1 MATKKSIKENKKSID
16 KDNGYFKVSLDTF
29 LYNAGIVGFIEVLE
43 EAGAEKGKSKEDV
56 ENGVKDYYYEGQ
68 DLYVSKKFMKN
79 KIDKITDAY
88 MNTLLKKFGD
98 STKIHK
104 LCSLNISKLS
114 NKVNN
119 TIADEEKK
127 NGNKVMSFY
136 GEMFEREYIKTVC
149 NIIGDN
155 KFMKIIKSYEEAKK
169 KKQEEEIMKSFSNI
183 VEYLN
188 NSKNIKLKNYLT
200 LSQIALNKISLI
212 YYDIAFLKY
221 NSQMK
226 RYSIKSVDFF
236 NSIKND
242 LFEKCNDFIASD
254 LNKKSSNCII
264 CDKNFNKANFKIKI
278 SFLISSAEDMS
289 KKTSV
294 YWNKK
299 PDTYIC
305 PICYM
310 IYSCAILGF
319 TDTNNGIIFANYNN
333 SINNLIQ
340 INKSFEQNI
349 SEVKKIDII
358 NRIIEKILELKTKEL
373 TSIQVISKIKTNK
386 YYSVEIISKDIL
398 NVINECKK
406 EFETLSK
413 IRAISLFGNEKN
425 KIYIF
430 DECLKNLF
438 NYCNQYNLIY
448 SIIVSFLSD
457 ENSNKKDNKEKNKKT
472 KMSLD
477 FLYSLLKIQIK
488 QKYIGGYNMNDKK
501 DKEKNKNKNEEK
513 DINQQYQKLTN
524 AQRGRKAGYKL
535 KKDLGDPKEADNK
548 LKGFIYQLLNSVQTG
563 NRDLFFNT
571 IIRMYISNDL
581 PIPKILSEV
590 SHSIDDF
597 REIGYAFILGLK
609 SSDYKKGEKNG
620 K

>member
-1 MATKKSIKENKKSID
+1 MAVKKSIKENKKSINED
-16 KDNGYFKVSLDTF
+16 GYFKVSLDTF
-29 LYNAGIVGFIEVLE
+29 LYNAGIVGFIEVLKEAEAE
-43 EAGAEKGKSKEDV
+43 EGKSKEDV
-56 ENGVKDYYYEGQ
+56 EKGIKDYCIDGQ
-68 DLYVSKKFMKN
+68 DLYVSKKFIKN
-79 KIDKITDAY
+79 HIDKITDAY
-88 MNTLLKKFGD
+88 INILLNKFGD
-98 STKIHK
+98 SSKINK
-104 LCSLNISKLS
+104 LCNLNITNLS
-114 NKVNN
+114 NNNMDFYYKMFESAYIN
-119 TIADEEKK
+119 TIC
-127 NGNKVMSFY
+127 S
-136 GEMFEREYIKTVC
+136 
-149 NIIGDN
+149 IIGDK
-155 KFMKIIKSYEEAKK
+155 KFEKIIKSYDEAKK
-169 KKQEEEIMKSFSNI
+169 KKQEQEIIKSFSNI

-188 NSKNIKLKNYLT
+188 NSKNTKLKNYLI

-226 RYSIKSVDFF
+226 RYSIKKIDLFG
-236 NSIKND
+236 SIKNN
-242 LFEKCNDFIASD
+242 LFEKCSDFIYSN
-254 LNKKSSNCII
+254 LNEKSSNCII
-264 CDKNFNKANFKIKI
+264 CDRNFNKDNFKIKI

-319 TDTNNGIIFANYNN
+319 TDTNNGIIFANHNN

-340 INKSFEQNI
+340 INKSFEQKI

-358 NRIIEKILELKTKEL
+358 NRIVEKILELKTSEL

-398 NVINECKK
+398 NIIDECKK

-425 KIYIF
+425 KISIF

-438 NYCNQYNLIY
+438 NYCNQYNLMY
-448 SIIVSFLSD
+448 SIIISFLSD
-457 ENSNKKDNKEKNKKT
+457 ENNKKDNKENNKKQ
-472 KMSLD
+472 KMSLN

-488 QKYIGGYNMNDKK
+488 QKYIGGYNMNSKK
-501 DKEKNKNKNEEK
+501 DKDSNEEK
-513 DINQQYQKLTN
+513 DINQKSQKLTN

-548 LKGFIYQLLNSVQTG
+548 IKGFIYQLLNSVQTG

-590 SHSIDDF
+590 SQSIDDF

>member
-1 MATKKSIKENKKSID
+1 MAVKKSIKENKKSINED
-16 KDNGYFKVSLDTF
+16 GYFKVSLDTF
-29 LYNAGIVGFIEVLE
+29 LYNAGIVGFIQVLK
-43 EAGAEKGKSKEDV
+43 EAGAEEGKSKEDV
-56 ENGVKDYYYEGQ
+56 KKGIKDYCIDGQ
-68 DLYVSKKFMKN
+68 DLYVSEEYIKN
-79 KIDKITDAY
+79 HIDKITDAY
-88 MNTLLKKFGD
+88 INILLNKFGD
-98 STKIHK
+98 STKINK
-104 LCSLNISKLS
+104 LCNLNITNLS
-114 NKVNN
+114 NNSMDFYYKMFENAYIN
-119 TIADEEKK
+119 TIC
-127 NGNKVMSFY
+127 
-136 GEMFEREYIKTVC
+136 T
-149 NIIGDN
+149 IIGDK
-155 KFMKIIKSYEEAKK
+155 KFEKIIKSYDEAKK
-169 KKQEEEIMKSFSNI
+169 KKQEQEIIKSFSNI

-188 NSKNIKLKNYLT
+188 NSKNTKLKNYLI

-226 RYSIKSVDFF
+226 RYSIKKIDLFG
-236 NSIKND
+236 SIKNN
-242 LFEKCNDFIASD
+242 LFEKCSDFIYSN
-254 LNKKSSNCII
+254 LNEKSSNCII
-264 CDKNFNKANFKIKI
+264 CDRNFNKDNFKIKI

-319 TDTNNGIIFANYNN
+319 TDTNNGIIFANHNN

-340 INKSFEQNI
+340 INKSFEQKI

-358 NRIIEKILELKTKEL
+358 NRIVEKILELKTSEL

-398 NVINECKK
+398 NIIDECKK

-425 KIYIF
+425 KISIF

-448 SIIVSFLSD
+448 SIIISFLSD
-457 ENSNKKDNKEKNKKT
+457 ENNKKDNKENNKKQ
-472 KMSLD
+472 KMSLN

-488 QKYIGGYNMNDKK
+488 QKYIGGYNMSSKK
-501 DKEKNKNKNEEK
+501 DKDSNEEK
-513 DINQQYQKLTN
+513 DINQKSQKLTN

-548 LKGFIYQLLNSVQTG
+548 IKGFIYQLLNSVQTG

-590 SHSIDDF
+590 SQSIDDF

>member
-1 MATKKSIKENKKSID
+1 MASKKINKSTKENKQFENEKS
-16 KDNGYFKVSLDTF
+16 FASLDTF
-29 LYNAGIVGFIEVLE
+29 LFNAGIIGFIEVLK
-43 EAGAEKGKSKEDV
+43 EAGASEGKNKEEIKNDI
-56 ENGVKDYYYEGQ
+56 KDYYYEGQ
-68 DLYVSKKFMKN
+68 DLYVSKKFIKN
-79 KIDKITDAY
+79 KIDKITNAY
-88 MNTLLKKFGD
+88 INILLNKFGD
-98 STKIHK
+98 SSKIHK
-104 LCSLNISKLS
+104 LCNLNISKLS
-114 NKVNN
+114 NKSMDFYYKMFESAYIN
-119 TIADEEKK
+119 TICA
-127 NGNKVMSFY
+127 
-136 GEMFEREYIKTVC
+136 
-149 NIIGDN
+149 IIGDK
-155 KFMKIIKSYEEAKK
+155 KFGKIIKSYEEAKK

-183 VEYLN
+183 IEYLN
-188 NSKNIKLKNYLT
+188 NSKNSKLKNYLI

-254 LNKKSSNCII
+254 LNEKSSNCII
-264 CDKNFNKANFKIKI
+264 CDRNFNKSDFKIKI

-340 INKSFEQNI
+340 INKSFEQKI
-349 SEVKKIDII
+349 SEVKKIDIV
-358 NRIIEKILELKTKEL
+358 NRIIEKMLELKTKEL
-373 TSIQVISKIKTNK
+373 ASIQVISKIKTNK

-398 NVINECKK
+398 NIIHNCKK

-413 IRAISLFGNEKN
+413 IRDISLFGNEKN
-425 KIYIF
+425 KISIF

-448 SIIVSFLSD
+448 SIIISFLSD
-457 ENSNKKDNKEKNKKT
+457 ENSNKKDNNKENNKKS
-472 KMSLD
+472 KMSLN

-488 QKYIGGYNMNDKK
+488 QKYIGGYNMN
-501 DKEKNKNKNEEK
+501 NKK
-513 DINQQYQKLTN
+513 DINQQSQKLTN

-548 LKGFIYQLLNSVQTG
+548 IKGFIYQLLNSVQTG

-590 SHSIDDF
+590 SQSIDDF

-609 SSDYKKGEKNG
+609 SSDYKKGVKNG

>member
-1 MATKKSIKENKKSID
+1 MASKKINKSTKENKQFENEKP
-16 KDNGYFKVSLDTF
+16 FASLDTF
-29 LYNAGIVGFIEVLE
+29 LFNAGIIGFIEVLK
-43 EAGAEKGKSKEDV
+43 EAGASEGKNKEEIKNDI
-56 ENGVKDYYYEGQ
+56 KDYYYEGQ
-68 DLYVSKKFMKN
+68 DLYVSKKFIKN
-79 KIDKITDAY
+79 KIDKITNAY
-88 MNTLLKKFGD
+88 INILLNKFGG
-98 STKIHK
+98 SSKIHK
-104 LCSLNISKLS
+104 LCNLNISKLS
-114 NKVNN
+114 NKSMDFYYKMFESAYIN
-119 TIADEEKK
+119 TIC
-127 NGNKVMSFY
+127 
-136 GEMFEREYIKTVC
+136 T
-149 NIIGDN
+149 IIGDK
-155 KFMKIIKSYEEAKK
+155 KFGKIIKSYEEAKK

-183 VEYLN
+183 IEYLN
-188 NSKNIKLKNYLT
+188 NSKNSKLKNYLI

-221 NSQMK
+221 NSQTK
-226 RYSIKSVDFF
+226 RNSIKSVDLF
-236 NSIKND
+236 NSIKNN
-242 LFEKCNDFIASD
+242 LFEKCNDFVASG
-254 LNKKSSNCII
+254 LNEKSSNCII
-264 CDKNFNKANFKIKI
+264 CDRNFNKSDFKIKI

-333 SINNLIQ
+333 RINNLIE
-340 INKSFEQNI
+340 INKKFEKEI
-349 SEVKKIDII
+349 SEVKKIDIV
-358 NRIIEKILELKTKEL
+358 NRIIEKMLELKTKEL
-373 TSIQVISKIKTNK
+373 ASIQVISKIKTNK

-398 NVINECKK
+398 NIINECKK

-413 IRAISLFGNEKN
+413 IRDISLFGNEKN
-425 KIYIF
+425 KISIF

-448 SIIVSFLSD
+448 SIIISFLSD
-457 ENSNKKDNKEKNKKT
+457 ENSHKKDNKENNKKS
-472 KMSLD
+472 KMSLN

-488 QKYIGGYNMNDKK
+488 QKYIGGYNMNNKKENNENDK
-501 DKEKNKNKNEEK
+501 K
-513 DINQQYQKLTN
+513 DINQQSQKLTN

-548 LKGFIYQLLNSVQTG
+548 IKGFIYQLLNSVQTG

-590 SHSIDDF
+590 SQSIDDF

>member
-1 MATKKSIKENKKSID
+1 MASKKINKSTKENKQFENEKP
-16 KDNGYFKVSLDTF
+16 FASLDTF
-29 LYNAGIVGFIEVLE
+29 LFNAGIIGFIEVLK
-43 EAGAEKGKSKEDV
+43 EAGASEGKNKEEIKNDI
-56 ENGVKDYYYEGQ
+56 KDYYYEGQ
-68 DLYVSKKFMKN
+68 DLYVSKKFIKN
-79 KIDKITDAY
+79 KIDKITNAY
-88 MNTLLKKFGD
+88 INILLNKFGD

-104 LCSLNISKLS
+104 LCNLNISKLS
-114 NKVNN
+114 NKSMDFYYKMFESAYIN
-119 TIADEEKK
+119 TIC
-127 NGNKVMSFY
+127 
-136 GEMFEREYIKTVC
+136 T
-149 NIIGDN
+149 IIGDK
-155 KFMKIIKSYEEAKK
+155 KFGKIIKSYEEAKK

-183 VEYLN
+183 IEYLN
-188 NSKNIKLKNYLT
+188 NSKNSKLKNYLI

-221 NSQMK
+221 NSQTK
-226 RYSIKSVDFF
+226 INSIKSVDLF
-236 NSIKND
+236 NSIKNN
-242 LFEKCNDFIASD
+242 LFEKCNDFVASG
-254 LNKKSSNCII
+254 LNEKSSNCII
-264 CDKNFNKANFKIKI
+264 CDRNFNKSDFKIKI

-333 SINNLIQ
+333 RINNLIE
-340 INKSFEQNI
+340 INKKFEKEI
-349 SEVKKIDII
+349 SEVKKIDIV
-358 NRIIEKILELKTKEL
+358 NRIIEKMLELKTKEL
-373 TSIQVISKIKTNK
+373 ASIQVISKIKTNK

-398 NVINECKK
+398 NIIHNCKK

-413 IRAISLFGNEKN
+413 IRDISLFGNEKN
-425 KIYIF
+425 KISIF

-448 SIIVSFLSD
+448 SIIISFLSD
-457 ENSNKKDNKEKNKKT
+457 ENSHKKDNKENNKKP
-472 KMSLD
+472 KMSLN

-488 QKYIGGYNMNDKK
+488 QKYIGGYNMNNKKENNENDK
-501 DKEKNKNKNEEK
+501 K
-513 DINQQYQKLTN
+513 DINQQSQKLTN

-535 KKDLGDPKEADNK
+535 KKELGDPKEADNK
-548 LKGFIYQLLNSVQTG
+548 IKGFIYQLLNSVQTG

-571 IIRMYISNDL
+571 IIRMYIANDL

-590 SHSIDDF
+590 SQSIDDF

-609 SSDYKKGEKNG
+609 SSDYKKGVKNG

>member
-1 MATKKSIKENKKSID
+1 MASKKSIKENKKLSID
-16 KDNGYFKVSLDTF
+16 DNGYFKVSLDTF
-29 LYNAGIVGFIEVLE
+29 LYNAGIVGFIQVLE
-43 EAGAEKGKSKEDV
+43 EAEASKGKNKEEVKNDI
-56 ENGVKDYYYEGQ
+56 KDYYYEGQ
-68 DLYVSKKFMKN
+68 DLYVSKKFIKN
-79 KIDKITDAY
+79 KIDKITNAY
-88 MNTLLKKFGD
+88 INILLNKFGD

-104 LCSLNISKLS
+104 LCNLNISNLS
-114 NKVNN
+114 NKSMDFYYKMFESAYIN
-119 TIADEEKK
+119 TIC
-127 NGNKVMSFY
+127 
-136 GEMFEREYIKTVC
+136 T
-149 NIIGDN
+149 IIGDK
-155 KFMKIIKSYEEAKK
+155 KFGKIIKSYEEAKK

-183 VEYLN
+183 IEYLN
-188 NSKNIKLKNYLT
+188 NSKNSKLKNYLI

-221 NSQMK
+221 NSQTK
-226 RYSIKSVDFF
+226 RNSIKSVDLF
-236 NSIKND
+236 NSIKNN
-242 LFEKCNDFIASD
+242 LFEKCNDFVASG
-254 LNKKSSNCII
+254 LNEKSSNCII
-264 CDKNFNKANFKIKI
+264 CDRNFNKSDFKIKI

-333 SINNLIQ
+333 RINNLIE
-340 INKSFEQNI
+340 INKKFEKEI
-349 SEVKKIDII
+349 SEVKKIDIV
-358 NRIIEKILELKTKEL
+358 NRIIEKMLELKTKEL
-373 TSIQVISKIKTNK
+373 ASIQVINKIKTNK

-398 NVINECKK
+398 NIIHNCKK

-413 IRAISLFGNEKN
+413 IRDISLFGNEKN
-425 KIYIF
+425 KISIF

-448 SIIVSFLSD
+448 SIIISFLSD
-457 ENSNKKDNKEKNKKT
+457 ENSHKKDNKENNKKP
-472 KMSLD
+472 KMSLN

-488 QKYIGGYNMNDKK
+488 QKYIGGYNMNNKKENNENDK
-501 DKEKNKNKNEEK
+501 K
-513 DINQQYQKLTN
+513 DINQQSQKLTN

-548 LKGFIYQLLNSVQTG
+548 IKGFIYQLLNSVQTG

-571 IIRMYISNDL
+571 IIRMYIANDL

-590 SHSIDDF
+590 SQSIDDF

-609 SSDYKKGEKNG
+609 SSDYKKGVKNG

>member
-1 MATKKSIKENKKSID
+1 MASKKINKSTKENKQFENEKP
-16 KDNGYFKVSLDTF
+16 FASLDTF
-29 LYNAGIVGFIEVLE
+29 LFNAGIIGFIEVLK
-43 EAGAEKGKSKEDV
+43 EAEASKGKNKEEVKNDI
-56 ENGVKDYYYEGQ
+56 KDYYYEGQ
-68 DLYVSKKFMKN
+68 DLYVSKKFIKN
-79 KIDKITDAY
+79 KIDKITNAY
-88 MNTLLKKFGD
+88 INILLNKFGD

-104 LCSLNISKLS
+104 LCNLNISKLS
-114 NKVNN
+114 NKSMDFYYKMFESAYIN
-119 TIADEEKK
+119 TIC
-127 NGNKVMSFY
+127 
-136 GEMFEREYIKTVC
+136 T
-149 NIIGDN
+149 IIGDK
-155 KFMKIIKSYEEAKK
+155 KFGKIIKSYEEAKK

-183 VEYLN
+183 IEYLN
-188 NSKNIKLKNYLT
+188 NSKNSKLKNYLI

-221 NSQMK
+221 NSQTK
-226 RYSIKSVDFF
+226 RNSIKSVDLF
-236 NSIKND
+236 NSIKNN
-242 LFEKCNDFIASD
+242 LFEKCNDFVASG
-254 LNKKSSNCII
+254 LNEKSSNCII
-264 CDKNFNKANFKIKI
+264 CDRNFNKSDFKIKI

-333 SINNLIQ
+333 RINNLIE
-340 INKSFEQNI
+340 INKKFEKEI
-349 SEVKKIDII
+349 SEVKKIDIV
-358 NRIIEKILELKTKEL
+358 NRIIEKMLELKTKEL
-373 TSIQVISKIKTNK
+373 ASIQVISKIKTNK

-398 NVINECKK
+398 NIIHNCKK

-413 IRAISLFGNEKN
+413 IRDISLFGNEKN
-425 KIYIF
+425 KISIF

-448 SIIVSFLSD
+448 SIIISFLSD
-457 ENSNKKDNKEKNKKT
+457 ENSHKKDNKENNKKP
-472 KMSLD
+472 KMSLN

-488 QKYIGGYNMNDKK
+488 QKYIGGYNMNNKKENNENDK
-501 DKEKNKNKNEEK
+501 K
-513 DINQQYQKLTN
+513 DINQQSQKLTN

-548 LKGFIYQLLNSVQTG
+548 IKGFIYQLLNSVQTG

-571 IIRMYISNDL
+571 IIRMYIANDL

-590 SHSIDDF
+590 SQSIDDF

-609 SSDYKKGEKNG
+609 SSDYKKGVKNG

>member
-1 MATKKSIKENKKSID
+1 MASKKSIKENKKLSID
-16 KDNGYFKVSLDTF
+16 DNGYFKVSLDTF
-29 LYNAGIVGFIEVLE
+29 LYNAGIVGFIQVLE
-43 EAGAEKGKSKEDV
+43 EAEASKGKNKEEVKNDI
-56 ENGVKDYYYEGQ
+56 KDYYYEGQ
-68 DLYVSKKFMKN
+68 DLYVSKKFIKN
-79 KIDKITDAY
+79 KIDKITNAY
-88 MNTLLKKFGD
+88 INILLNKFGD

-104 LCSLNISKLS
+104 LCNLNISNLS
-114 NKVNN
+114 NKSMDFYYKMFESAYIN
-119 TIADEEKK
+119 TIC
-127 NGNKVMSFY
+127 
-136 GEMFEREYIKTVC
+136 T
-149 NIIGDN
+149 IIGDK
-155 KFMKIIKSYEEAKK
+155 KFGKIIKSYEEAKK

-183 VEYLN
+183 IEYLN
-188 NSKNIKLKNYLT
+188 NSKNSKLKNYLI

-221 NSQMK
+221 NSQTK
-226 RYSIKSVDFF
+226 RNSIKSVDLF
-236 NSIKND
+236 NSIKNN
-242 LFEKCNDFIASD
+242 LFEKCNDFVASG
-254 LNKKSSNCII
+254 LNEKSSNCII
-264 CDKNFNKANFKIKI
+264 CDRNFNKSDFKIKI

-333 SINNLIQ
+333 RINNLIE
-340 INKSFEQNI
+340 INKKFEKEI
-349 SEVKKIDII
+349 SEVKKIDIV
-358 NRIIEKILELKTKEL
+358 NRIIEKMLELKTKEL
-373 TSIQVISKIKTNK
+373 ASIQVINKIKTNK

-398 NVINECKK
+398 NIIHNCKK

-413 IRAISLFGNEKN
+413 IRDISLFGNEKN
-425 KIYIF
+425 KISIF

-448 SIIVSFLSD
+448 SIIISFLSD
-457 ENSNKKDNKEKNKKT
+457 ENSHKKDNKENNKKP
-472 KMSLD
+472 KMSLN

-488 QKYIGGYNMNDKK
+488 QKYIGGYNMNNKKENNENDK
-501 DKEKNKNKNEEK
+501 K
-513 DINQQYQKLTN
+513 DINQQSQKLTN
-524 AQRGRKAGYKL
+524 AQRSRKAGYKL

-548 LKGFIYQLLNSVQTG
+548 IKGFIYQLLNSVQTG

-571 IIRMYISNDL
+571 IIRMYIANDL

-590 SHSIDDF
+590 SQSIDDF

-609 SSDYKKGEKNG
+609 SSDYKKE
-620 K
+620 

>member
-1 MATKKSIKENKKSID
+1 MATKKSIKENEKNKQFENE
-16 KDNGYFKVSLDTF
+16 KPFASLDTF
-29 LYNAGIVGFIEVLE
+29 LFNAGIIGFIQVLE
-43 EAGAEKGKSKEDV
+43 ETGASKGKNKEEIKNDI
-56 ENGVKDYYYEGQ
+56 KDYYYEGQ
-68 DLYVSKKFMKN
+68 DLYVSKKFIKN

-88 MNTLLKKFGD
+88 INILLRRFGN
-98 STKIHK
+98 STRIHK
-104 LCSLNISKLS
+104 LCNLNISKLNS
-114 NKVNN
+114 KNMDFYYKMFESAYIN
-119 TIADEEKK
+119 TICA
-127 NGNKVMSFY
+127 
-136 GEMFEREYIKTVC
+136 
-149 NIIGDN
+149 IIGDK
-155 KFMKIIKSYEEAKK
+155 KFGKAIKSYEEAKK

-188 NSKNIKLKNYLT
+188 NSKNTKLKNYLI

-221 NSQMK
+221 NSQTK
-226 RYSIKSVDFF
+226 RNSIKSVDLF
-236 NSIKND
+236 NSIKNN
-242 LFEKCNDFIASD
+242 LFEKCNDFVASG

-264 CDKNFNKANFKIKI
+264 CDRNFNKSDFKIKI

-340 INKSFEQNI
+340 INKSFEQKI

-358 NRIIEKILELKTKEL
+358 NRIIDKILELKTYEL
-373 TSIQVISKIKTNK
+373 TSIQVVSKIKTNK

-398 NVINECKK
+398 NIINECKK

-425 KIYIF
+425 KISIF

-448 SIIVSFLSD
+448 SIIISFLSD
-457 ENSNKKDNKEKNKKT
+457 ENSNKKGNKENNKKT

-488 QKYIGGYNMNDKK
+488 QKYIGGHNMNDKK
-501 DKEKNKNKNEEK
+501 DKGKNENEEK
-513 DINQQYQKLTN
+513 DINQQSQKLTN

-535 KKDLGDPKEADNK
+535 KKDLGTPKEADNK
-548 LKGFIYQLLNSVQTG
+548 IKGFIYQLLNSVQTG

-581 PIPKILSEV
+581 PIPKILSEI
-590 SHSIDDF
+590 SQSIDDF

>member
-1 MATKKSIKENKKSID
+1 MASKKSIKENKKLSID
-16 KDNGYFKVSLDTF
+16 DNGYFKVSLDTF
-29 LYNAGIVGFIEVLE
+29 LYNAGIVGFIQVLE
-43 EAGAEKGKSKEDV
+43 EAEASKGKNKEEVKNDI
-56 ENGVKDYYYEGQ
+56 KDYYYEGQ
-68 DLYVSKKFMKN
+68 DLYVSKKFIKN
-79 KIDKITDAY
+79 KIDKITNAY
-88 MNTLLKKFGD
+88 INILLNKFGD
-98 STKIHK
+98 SSKIHK
-104 LCSLNISKLS
+104 LCNLNISKLS
-114 NKVNN
+114 NKSMDFYYKMFESAYIN
-119 TIADEEKK
+119 TIC
-127 NGNKVMSFY
+127 S
-136 GEMFEREYIKTVC
+136 
-149 NIIGDN
+149 IIGDK
-155 KFMKIIKSYEEAKK
+155 KFGKIIKSYEEAKK
-169 KKQEEEIMKSFSNI
+169 KKQEQEIMKSFSNI
-183 VEYLN
+183 IEYLN
-188 NSKNIKLKNYLT
+188 NSKNSKLKNYLI

-221 NSQMK
+221 NSK
-226 RYSIKSVDFF
+226 TKKNSIKSVDLF
-236 NSIKND
+236 NSIKNN
-242 LFEKCNDFIASD
+242 LFEKCNDFVASG

-264 CDKNFNKANFKIKI
+264 CDRNFNKSDFKIKI

-333 SINNLIQ
+333 RINNLIE
-340 INKSFEQNI
+340 INKKFEKEI
-349 SEVKKIDII
+349 SEVKKIDIV
-358 NRIIEKILELKTKEL
+358 NRIIEKMLELKTKEL
-373 TSIQVISKIKTNK
+373 ASIQVISKIKTNK

-398 NVINECKK
+398 NIIHDCKK

-413 IRAISLFGNEKN
+413 IRDISLFGNEKN
-425 KIYIF
+425 KISIF

-448 SIIVSFLSD
+448 SIIISFLSD
-457 ENSNKKDNKEKNKKT
+457 ENSNKKDNNKKNNKKS
-472 KMSLD
+472 KMSLN

-488 QKYIGGYNMNDKK
+488 QKYIGGYNMNNKEENNENDK
-501 DKEKNKNKNEEK
+501 K
-513 DINQQYQKLTN
+513 DINQQSQKLTN

-548 LKGFIYQLLNSVQTG
+548 IKGFIYQLLNSVQTG

-571 IIRMYISNDL
+571 IIRMYIANDL

-590 SHSIDDF
+590 SQSIDDF

-609 SSDYKKGEKNG
+609 SSDYKKGVKNG

>member
-1 MATKKSIKENKKSID
+1 MASKKINKSTKENKQFENEKS
-16 KDNGYFKVSLDTF
+16 FASLDTF
-29 LYNAGIVGFIEVLE
+29 LFNAGIIGFIEVLK
-43 EAGAEKGKSKEDV
+43 EAGASEGKNKEEIKNDI
-56 ENGVKDYYYEGQ
+56 KDYYYEGQ
-68 DLYVSKKFMKN
+68 DLYVSKKFIKN
-79 KIDKITDAY
+79 KIDKITNAY
-88 MNTLLKKFGD
+88 INILLNKFGD
-98 STKIHK
+98 SSKIHK
-104 LCSLNISKLS
+104 LCNLNISKLS
-114 NKVNN
+114 NKSMDFYYKMFESAYIN
-119 TIADEEKK
+119 TICA
-127 NGNKVMSFY
+127 
-136 GEMFEREYIKTVC
+136 
-149 NIIGDN
+149 IIGDK
-155 KFMKIIKSYEEAKK
+155 KFGKIIKSYEEAKK

-183 VEYLN
+183 IEYLN
-188 NSKNIKLKNYLT
+188 NSKNSKLKNYLI

-221 NSQMK
+221 NSKTK
-226 RYSIKSVDFF
+226 RNSIKSVDLF
-236 NSIKND
+236 NSIKNN
-242 LFEKCNDFIASD
+242 LFEKCNDFVASG
-254 LNKKSSNCII
+254 LNEKSSNCII
-264 CDKNFNKANFKIKI
+264 CDRNFNKSDFKIKI

-340 INKSFEQNI
+340 INKSFEQKI
-349 SEVKKIDII
+349 AEVKKIDII

-386 YYSVEIISKDIL
+386 YYSVEIISNDIL
-398 NVINECKK
+398 NIIHNCKK

-413 IRAISLFGNEKN
+413 IRDISLFGNEKN
-425 KIYIF
+425 KISIF

-448 SIIVSFLSD
+448 SIIISFLSD
-457 ENSNKKDNKEKNKKT
+457 ENSHKKDNKENNKKS
-472 KMSLD
+472 KMSLN

-488 QKYIGGYNMNDKK
+488 QKYIGGYNMNNKKENNENDK
-501 DKEKNKNKNEEK
+501 K
-513 DINQQYQKLTN
+513 DINQQSQKLTN

-548 LKGFIYQLLNSVQTG
+548 IKGFIYQLLNSVQTG

-571 IIRMYISNDL
+571 IIRMYIANDL

-590 SHSIDDF
+590 SQSIDDF

-609 SSDYKKGEKNG
+609 SSDYKKGVKNG

>member
-1 MATKKSIKENKKSID
+1 MASKKINKSTKENKQFE
-16 KDNGYFKVSLDTF
+16 NENPFASLDTF
-29 LYNAGIVGFIEVLE
+29 LFNAGIIGFIEVLK
-43 EAGAEKGKSKEDV
+43 EAGASEGKNKEEIKNDI
-56 ENGVKDYYYEGQ
+56 KDYYYEGQ
-68 DLYVSKKFMKN
+68 DLYVSKKFIKN
-79 KIDKITDAY
+79 KIDKITNAY
-88 MNTLLKKFGD
+88 INILLNKFGD

-104 LCSLNISKLS
+104 LCNLNISNLS
-114 NKVNN
+114 NKSMDFYYKMFESAYIN
-119 TIADEEKK
+119 TIC
-127 NGNKVMSFY
+127 
-136 GEMFEREYIKTVC
+136 T
-149 NIIGDN
+149 IIGDK
-155 KFMKIIKSYEEAKK
+155 KFGKIIKSYEEAKK
-169 KKQEEEIMKSFSNI
+169 KKQEQEIMKSFSNI
-183 VEYLN
+183 IEYLN
-188 NSKNIKLKNYLT
+188 NSKNAKLKNYLI
-200 LSQIALNKISLI
+200 LSQIAINKISLI
-212 YYDIAFLKY
+212 YYDIAYLKY

-254 LNKKSSNCII
+254 SNKKSSNCII
-264 CDKNFNKANFKIKI
+264 CDRNFNKSNFKIKI
-278 SFLISSAEDMS
+278 SFLISSVEDMS

-333 SINNLIQ
+333 RINNLIE
-340 INKSFEQNI
+340 INKKFEKEI
-349 SEVKKIDII
+349 SEVKKIDIV
-358 NRIIEKILELKTKEL
+358 NRIIEKMLELKTKEL
-373 TSIQVISKIKTNK
+373 ASIQVISKIKTNK
-386 YYSVEIISKDIL
+386 YYSVEIISNDIL
-398 NVINECKK
+398 NIIHNCKK

-413 IRAISLFGNEKN
+413 IRDISLFGNEKN
-425 KIYIF
+425 KISIF

-448 SIIVSFLSD
+448 SIIISFLSD
-457 ENSNKKDNKEKNKKT
+457 ENSNKKDNNKENNKKS
-472 KMSLD
+472 KMSLN

-488 QKYIGGYNMNDKK
+488 QKYIGGYNMNNKKENNENDKR
-501 DKEKNKNKNEEK
+501 
-513 DINQQYQKLTN
+513 DINQQSQKLTN

-548 LKGFIYQLLNSVQTG
+548 IKGFIYQLLNSVQTG

-571 IIRMYISNDL
+571 IIRMYIANDL

-590 SHSIDDF
+590 SQSMDDF

-609 SSDYKKGEKNG
+609 SSDYKKE
-620 K
+620 

>member
-1 MATKKSIKENKKSID
+1 MASKKINKSTKENKQFENEKP
-16 KDNGYFKVSLDTF
+16 FASLDTF
-29 LYNAGIVGFIEVLE
+29 LFNAGIIGFIEVLK
-43 EAGAEKGKSKEDV
+43 EAGASEGKNKEEIKNDI
-56 ENGVKDYYYEGQ
+56 KDYYYEGQ
-68 DLYVSKKFMKN
+68 DLYVSKKFIKN
-79 KIDKITDAY
+79 KIDKITNAY
-88 MNTLLKKFGD
+88 INILLNKFGD

-104 LCSLNISKLS
+104 LCNLNISNLS
-114 NKVNN
+114 NKSMDFYYKMFESAYIN
-119 TIADEEKK
+119 TIC
-127 NGNKVMSFY
+127 
-136 GEMFEREYIKTVC
+136 T
-149 NIIGDN
+149 IIGDK
-155 KFMKIIKSYEEAKK
+155 KFGKIIKSYEEAKK

-183 VEYLN
+183 IEYLN
-188 NSKNIKLKNYLT
+188 NSKNSKLKNYLI

-221 NSQMK
+221 NSQTK
-226 RYSIKSVDFF
+226 RNSIKSVDLF
-236 NSIKND
+236 NSIKNN
-242 LFEKCNDFIASD
+242 LFEKCNDFVASG
-254 LNKKSSNCII
+254 LNEKSSNCII
-264 CDKNFNKANFKIKI
+264 CDRNFNKSDFKIKI

-333 SINNLIQ
+333 RINNLIE
-340 INKSFEQNI
+340 INKKFEKEI
-349 SEVKKIDII
+349 SEVKKIDIV
-358 NRIIEKILELKTKEL
+358 NRIIEKMLELKTKEL
-373 TSIQVISKIKTNK
+373 ASIQVINKIKTNK

-398 NVINECKK
+398 NIIHNCKK

-413 IRAISLFGNEKN
+413 IRDISLFGNEKN
-425 KIYIF
+425 KISIF

-448 SIIVSFLSD
+448 SIIISFLSD
-457 ENSNKKDNKEKNKKT
+457 ENSHKKDNKENNKKP
-472 KMSLD
+472 KMSLN

-488 QKYIGGYNMNDKK
+488 QKYIGGYNMNNKKENNENDK
-501 DKEKNKNKNEEK
+501 K
-513 DINQQYQKLTN
+513 DINQQSQKLTN

-548 LKGFIYQLLNSVQTG
+548 IKGFIYQLLNSVQTG

-571 IIRMYISNDL
+571 IIRMYIANDL

-590 SHSIDDF
+590 SQSIDDF

-609 SSDYKKGEKNG
+609 SSDYKKGVKNG

>member
-1 MATKKSIKENKKSID
+1 MASKKINKSTKENKQFENEKP
-16 KDNGYFKVSLDTF
+16 FASLDTF
-29 LYNAGIVGFIEVLE
+29 LFNAGIIGFIEVLK
-43 EAGAEKGKSKEDV
+43 EAGASEGKNKEEIKNDI
-56 ENGVKDYYYEGQ
+56 KDYYYEGQ
-68 DLYVSKKFMKN
+68 DLYVSKKLIKN
-79 KIDKITDAY
+79 KIDKITNAY
-88 MNTLLKKFGD
+88 INILLNKFGG
-98 STKIHK
+98 SSKIHK
-104 LCSLNISKLS
+104 LCNLNISKLS
-114 NKVNN
+114 NKSMDFYYKMFESAYIN
-119 TIADEEKK
+119 TICA
-127 NGNKVMSFY
+127 
-136 GEMFEREYIKTVC
+136 
-149 NIIGDN
+149 IIGDK
-155 KFMKIIKSYEEAKK
+155 KFGKIIKSYEEAKK

-183 VEYLN
+183 IEYLN
-188 NSKNIKLKNYLT
+188 NSKNSKLKNYLI

-221 NSQMK
+221 NSQTK
-226 RYSIKSVDFF
+226 RNSIKSVDLF
-236 NSIKND
+236 NSIKNN
-242 LFEKCNDFIASD
+242 LFEKCNDFVASG
-254 LNKKSSNCII
+254 LNEKSSNCII
-264 CDKNFNKANFKIKI
+264 CDRNFNKSDFKIKI

-333 SINNLIQ
+333 RINNLIE
-340 INKSFEQNI
+340 INKKFEKEI
-349 SEVKKIDII
+349 SEVKKIDIV
-358 NRIIEKILELKTKEL
+358 NRIIEKMLELKTKEL
-373 TSIQVISKIKTNK
+373 ASIQVISKIKTNK

-398 NVINECKK
+398 NIIHNCKK

-413 IRAISLFGNEKN
+413 IRDISLFGNEKN
-425 KIYIF
+425 KISIF

-448 SIIVSFLSD
+448 SIIISFLSD
-457 ENSNKKDNKEKNKKT
+457 ENSHKKDNKENNKKP
-472 KMSLD
+472 KMSLN

-488 QKYIGGYNMNDKK
+488 QKYIGGYNMNNKKENNENDK
-501 DKEKNKNKNEEK
+501 K
-513 DINQQYQKLTN
+513 DINQQSQKLTN

-548 LKGFIYQLLNSVQTG
+548 IKGFIYQLLNSVQTG

-571 IIRMYISNDL
+571 IIRMYIANDL

-590 SHSIDDF
+590 SQSIDDF

-609 SSDYKKGEKNG
+609 SSDYKKGVKNG

>member
-1 MATKKSIKENKKSID
+1 MASKKSIKENKKLSIE
-16 KDNGYFKVSLDTF
+16 DNGYFKVSLDTF
-29 LYNAGIVGFIEVLE
+29 LYNAGIVGFIQVLE
-43 EAGAEKGKSKEDV
+43 EAGASEGKNKEEIKNDI
-56 ENGVKDYYYEGQ
+56 KDYYYEGQ
-68 DLYVSKKFMKN
+68 DLYVSKKFIKN
-79 KIDKITDAY
+79 KIDKITNAY
-88 MNTLLKKFGD
+88 INILLNKFGD

-104 LCSLNISKLS
+104 LCNLNISNLS
-114 NKVNN
+114 NKSMDFYYKMFESAYIN
-119 TIADEEKK
+119 TIC
-127 NGNKVMSFY
+127 
-136 GEMFEREYIKTVC
+136 T
-149 NIIGDN
+149 IIGDK
-155 KFMKIIKSYEEAKK
+155 KFGKIIKSYEEVKK
-169 KKQEEEIMKSFSNI
+169 KKQEQEIMKSFSNI
-183 VEYLN
+183 IEYLN
-188 NSKNIKLKNYLT
+188 NSKNAKLKNYLI
-200 LSQIALNKISLI
+200 LSQIAINKISLI

-242 LFEKCNDFIASD
+242 LFEKCNDFIDSD
-254 LNKKSSNCII
+254 SNKKSSNCII
-264 CDKNFNKANFKIKI
+264 CDRNFNKSNFKIKI
-278 SFLISSAEDMS
+278 SFLISSVEDMS

-333 SINNLIQ
+333 RINNLIE
-340 INKSFEQNI
+340 INKKFEKEI
-349 SEVKKIDII
+349 SEVKKIDIV
-358 NRIIEKILELKTKEL
+358 NRIIEKMLELKTKEL

-398 NVINECKK
+398 NIIHNCKK

-413 IRAISLFGNEKN
+413 IRNISLFGNEKN
-425 KIYIF
+425 KISIF

-448 SIIVSFLSD
+448 SIIISFLSD
-457 ENSNKKDNKEKNKKT
+457 ENSNKKDNNKENNKKS
-472 KMSLD
+472 KMSLN

-488 QKYIGGYNMNDKK
+488 QKYIGGYNMN
-501 DKEKNKNKNEEK
+501 NKK
-513 DINQQYQKLTN
+513 DINQQSQKLTN
-524 AQRGRKAGYKL
+524 VQRGRKAGYKL

-548 LKGFIYQLLNSVQTG
+548 IKGFIYQLLNSVQTG

-571 IIRMYISNDL
+571 IIRMYIANDL

-590 SHSIDDF
+590 SQSIDDF

-609 SSDYKKGEKNG
+609 SSDYKKGVKNG